1 MLQSLHIHNFTL
13 IDHLEMDLRPGFS
26 VITGETGAGKSI
38 LLGALSLVLGKRAEA
53 ALLRDSSKKCIIEAV
68 FDVIK
73 YPFLKVFF
81 LENDLDYTD
90 HCILR
95 RELLPSGK
103 SRAFVNDSP
112 VTLEVLSKVSSFLID
127 IHSQHQTLDIFN
139 AQYQLGVIDGLA
151 GHFDLL
157 EDYKKNFF
165 EYQQTIDELANLQ
178 DQHAQALKQLDYNA
192 FLLEEIE
199 TTSCKEGVLEDLESQ
214 QLQLENASDIIDYLS
229 KSVHLLTVENSGIVD
244 QLQSLN
250 QYIQKL
256 GGYGNNYSDLVNR
269 LKAIQIEVLDFS
281 EELQSNASESPQED
295 PQLLEEV
302 NSKLQKIYDLF
313 RKHQVDG
320 VADLMKIR
328 SDLKIK
334 VDQVVSGEEEM
345 ERQNKR
351 VLGLKNSLLNKSLK
365 IRLNRQKAIPDFITK
380 LTEKLHLL
388 EMPKAVFKVSL
399 EERED
404 FSPSGLDQ
412 VSFMF
417 SANSGQDFGPLKKVA
432 SGGELSRIMMSIKAL
447 LSVHVSLPTI
457 IFDEIDTGVSGE
469 VATKIAGI
477 MKEMGRDIQLIS
489 ITHLPQVAAKGDN
502 HLMVFKKDD
511 GSKTETQ
518 LTLLDKEQR
527 VVAIAEMLGGKALS
541 DSAIAHA
548 KQLLA

>member
-1 MLQSLHIHNFTL
+1 MLQSLQIHNFTL
-13 IDHLEMDLRPGFS
+13 IDHLEIDFRPGFS

-38 LLGALSLVLGKRAEA
+38 LLGALSLVLGKRAET

-68 FDVIK
+68 FDVVK
-73 YPFLKVFF
+73 YPALKVFF
-81 LENDLDYTD
+81 LENDIDYTD

-151 GHFDLL
+151 GHTGLL
-157 EDYKKNFF
+157 EEYKNIFF
-165 EYQQTIDELANLQ
+165 NYRQAINDLETLEDN
-178 DQHAQALKQLDYNA
+178 HAQALKQLDYNA

-199 TTSCKEGVLEDLESQ
+199 AFSWKEGILEDLEHQ
-214 QLQLENASDIIDYLS
+214 QLQLENASDISDYLS
-229 KSVHLLTVENSGIVD
+229 RSVQLLTTENTGIVD
-244 QLQSLN
+244 QLQFLN
-250 QYIQKL
+250 QHIQKL
-256 GGYGNNYSDLVNR
+256 SGFGGNYSDLVNR
-269 LKAIQIEVLDFS
+269 LKAIQIELLDFS
-281 EELQSNASESPQED
+281 EELQSNAIESTQED

-302 NSKLQKIYDLF
+302 NLKLQKIYDLF
-313 RKHQVDG
+313 RKHQVDS
-320 VADLMKIR
+320 VVDLMKIR
-328 SDLKIK
+328 FDLKIK
-334 VDQVVSGEEEM
+334 VDHVVSGEDNIKLQKEKVS
-345 ERQNKR
+345 N
-351 VLGLKNSLLNKSLK
+351 LKDELLAKAYK
-365 IRLNRQKAIPDFITK
+365 IRSNRQKAIPDFIIK
-380 LTEKLHLL
+380 LTDKLRLL
-388 EMPKAVFKVSL
+388 EMPKAVFKVHL
-399 EERED
+399 EEIDD
-404 FSPSGLDQ
+404 FSPSGMDLI
-412 VSFMF
+412 SFMF
-417 SANSGQDFGPLKKVA
+417 SANSGQNFGSLKKVA
-432 SGGELSRIMMSIKAL
+432 SGGELSRIMMGIKAI
-447 LSVHVSLPTI
+447 LSTHVSLPTI

-469 VATKIAGI
+469 VATKIAEI

-502 HLMVFKKDD
+502 HLMVFKSDD
-511 GSKTETQ
+511 GLKTETQ

>member
-1 MLQSLHIHNFTL
+1 M
-13 IDHLEMDLRPGFS
+13 
-26 VITGETGAGKSI
+26 
-38 LLGALSLVLGKRAEA
+38 
-53 ALLRDSSKKCIIEAV
+53 
-68 FDVIK
+68 
-73 YPFLKVFF
+73 Y
-81 LENDLDYTD
+81 
-90 HCILR
+90 
-95 RELLPSGK
+95 
-103 SRAFVNDSP
+103 
-112 VTLEVLSKVSSFLID
+112 
-127 IHSQHQTLDIFN
+127 
-139 AQYQLGVIDGLA
+139 
-151 GHFDLL
+151 
-157 EDYKKNFF
+157 
-165 EYQQTIDELANLQ
+165 
-178 DQHAQALKQLDYNA
+178 
-192 FLLEEIE
+192 
-199 TTSCKEGVLEDLESQ
+199 
-214 QLQLENASDIIDYLS
+214 
-229 KSVHLLTVENSGIVD
+229 
-244 QLQSLN
+244 
-250 QYIQKL
+250 
-256 GGYGNNYSDLVNR
+256 NYSDLVNR

>member
-1 MLQSLHIHNFTL
+1 
-13 IDHLEMDLRPGFS
+13 MDLRPGFS

-73 YPFLKVFF
+73 YPSLKVFF

-295 PQLLEEV
+295 PQLLEEI

-502 HLMVFKKDD
+502 HLMVFKKHD

-548 KQLLA
+548 KQVLA

>member
-1 MLQSLHIHNFTL
+1 MLQSLYIHNFTL

-73 YPFLKVFF
+73 YPSLKVFF

>member
-1 MLQSLHIHNFTL
+1 
-13 IDHLEMDLRPGFS
+13 MDLRPGFS

-53 ALLRDSSKKCIIEAV
+53 ALLRDSNKKCIIEAV
-68 FDVIK
+68 FDVVK
-73 YPFLKVFF
+73 YPALKQFF
-81 LENDLDYTD
+81 AENDLDYTD

-157 EDYKKNFF
+157 DDYKKNFV
-165 EYQQTIDELANLQ
+165 EYQQAIDALTNLQ
-178 DQHAQALKQLDYNA
+178 EQHAQALKQLDYNA

-199 TTSCKEGVLEDLESQ
+199 TISWKEGVLADLESQ

-229 KSVHLLTVENSGIVD
+229 KSVHLLTVENTGIVD

-256 GGYGNNYSDLVNR
+256 GGYGNNYSDLVTR

-295 PQLLEEV
+295 PHLLEEV

-320 VADLMKIR
+320 VADLLKIR
-328 SDLKIK
+328 ADLKIK
-334 VDQVVSGEEEM
+334 VDQVVFGEEEV
-345 ERQNKR
+345 ERQKEK
-351 VLGLKNSLLNKSLK
+351 LLELKNSLLNKALE
-365 IRLNRQKAIPDFITK
+365 IRSNRQKAIPDFIAK
-380 LTEKLHLL
+380 ITEKLHLL

-412 VSFMF
+412 ASFLF

-469 VATKIAGI
+469 VATKIAVI

-489 ITHLPQVAAKGDN
+489 ITHLPQVAAKGDH
-502 HLMVFKKDD
+502 HLMVSKKDD
-511 GSKTETQ
+511 GSKTETK
-518 LTLLDKEQR
+518 LTLLNKEQR

>member
-73 YPFLKVFF
+73 YPSLKVFF